1 MLIEGVNLMAVGM
14 ATVFSFLALL
24 VMVLQVSAR
33 VFEKF
38 GDRWPDS
45 TVEPG
50 LSGASSGTS
59 GNEEIAV
66 VLAAVEARRRQQG

>member
-1 MLIEGVNLMAVGM
+1 MLIDGVNLMAVGM

-24 VMVLQVSAR
+24 VMVLRMSAR
-33 VFEKF
+33 VFEEF
-38 GDRWPDS
+38 GDRWPDP
-45 TVEPG
+45 TVAPG
-50 LSGASSGTS
+50 SSDASAETS

>member
-24 VMVLQVSAR
+24 VVVLQVSAR

-50 LSGASSGTS
+50 PSGASSGTS

-66 VLAAVEARRRQQG
+66 VLAAVEAHRRQQG

>member
-1 MLIEGVNLMAVGM
+1 MAVGM

-50 LSGASSGTS
+50 QSGARSGTS